1 MSKPAIKAAEAAEA
15 FKWEQGECID
25 RLRLMITAVQS
36 GDVYEINR
44 AFDSVKASVR
54 YLNDNDPRRAK

>member
-1 MSKPAIKAAEAAEA
+1 
-15 FKWEQGECID
+15 
-25 RLRLMITAVQS
+25 MITAVQS